1 MSEDYDAEA
10 WGETEGERVKALLN
24 HIAEIFDGVELDT
37 MCSVLGGLVAS
48 YLSAL
53 EPASRD
59 EARATFDELV
69 DLMIPVM
76 DEKDGKLMKQ

>member
-1 MSEDYDAEA
+1 MSEDYEADAEGDA
-10 WGETEGERVKALLN
+10 EGARVRALLN
-24 HIAEIFDGVELDT
+24 HITSIFDGVELDT

-53 EPASRD
+53 EPAVRD

-69 DLMIPVM
+69 DLMIPVI
-76 DEKDGKLMKQ
+76 DEKDGKLRKQ